1 MFVWTGDSAQKGNDF
16 LAVIDAD
23 PSSPSYGRLMT
34 TVGTDQQTMNAHHT
48 EYVMP
53 ASGMLFANDHDAG
66 RTFVFDLRDPVHPK
80 IATSFTDMG
89 GYMHPHS
96 YLRLPNG
103 NVLASFQH
111 AHHATSDKGGLSG
124 GLVEIDDRGQV
135 VRSSSSADGA
145 FADALLT
152 PYSLV
157 VLPEIDRVVST
168 NSSMHR
174 ANLFRGA
181 TYQVW
186 RLSDLKLLETAYFD
200 VGANHY
206 AHIGP
211 QEPRPGPDGSVYV
224 QTLSCGLE
232 RITGLS
238 SNDVRSQMVY
248 TFPGDWC
255 GVPTI
260 VGHYLIQSVPSIHGV
275 IVLDVTY
282 GAKPTEVARLTI
294 GDTFE
299 PHWTGWDAKTKRV
312 VVTGNEPRLYMLKL
326 DEATGALTMDDA
338 LRDADGKSGV
348 SFDRTDWPHGWSGKG
363 LPHGVVFTR

>member
-1 MFVWTGDSAQKGNDF
+1 MRIHR
-16 LAVIDAD
+16 LRL
-23 PSSPSYGRLMT
+23 YGRLMT

-111 AHHATSDKGGLSG
+111 AHHTATGEKGGLSG

-211 QEPRPGPDGSVYV
+211 QEPRLGPDGSVYV

-299 PHWTGWDAKTKRV
+299 PHWTGWDAKTKRL